1 MDAAFRN
8 GNHDFSCGVF
18 NATLTGLYGGN
29 TMTSELRGNSS
40 VTIRLGRFVV
50 MTLPALRQ
58 AGLHEPEMQAMDA

>member
-1 MDAAFRN
+1 
-8 GNHDFSCGVF
+8 
-18 NATLTGLYGGN
+18 
-29 TMTSELRGNSS
+29 MTSELRGNSS